1 MIQLNPEPPPDHYI
15 QLGRVMSA
23 CSMLELKI
31 GMIGWAAK
39 NGKPWT
45 EQWDEVA
52 GQNGGAKK
60 LAKSQLPHMDD
71 ALAAEVRELL
81 TKAESVLQERHKYA
95 HAVFILD
102 PTQPAE
108 DQWILRS
115 PRMIESRP
123 LTEHEGNKLVVTA
136 NRLSK
141 QATVLSKRAA
151 HQP

>member
-1 MIQLNPEPPPDHYI
+1 MIQLNPEPPPEHYI

-39 NGKPWT
+39 NGKRWT

-52 GQNGGAKK
+52 GQNGGAKN
-60 LAKSQLPHMDD
+60 LVKSQLPHMDD
-71 ALAAEVRELL
+71 SLAAEV
-81 TKAESVLQERHKYA
+81 KALMAEAEPVLQERHKYA

-123 LTEHEGNKLVVTA
+123 LTEHEGNKLVATA

-141 QATVLSKRAA
+141 RATVLGDRAA
-151 HQP
+151 DQP